1 MKKELDGK
9 ETMKYLEDILSRKA
23 LIANPT
29 RLSIPEFGEVTATSM
44 VNYHVFDGKLIP
56 YFTFVTGKKELGEFF
71 RKDNKYYV
79 SFNAGRKAA

>member
-1 MKKELDGK
+1 MKTEIKNK
-9 ETMKYLEDILSRKA
+9 KVISHLEPILSRTA

-29 RLSIPEFGEVTATSM
+29 RLDIPELGEVTATSM

-79 SFNAGRKAA
+79 SFNAGRKVA